1 MVLIGSLHLA
11 RDRRPG
17 RAPDLVAKPTGNAL
31 LRLRPFVRPYLRPL
45 LLSTVVA
52 FAMIAFGLATPA
64 ITGHATD
71 DLVVGRTDRL
81 WVWGLVLLVCGAFES
96 VCAYV
101 RRYSGA
107 VGAGAVERDM
117 REALFARLQQLPISF
132 HDGWQSGQLLS
143 RVMSDLSGIRI
154 FLGFGLIFL
163 VINSTQFL
171 VVTGI
176 MFVLD
181 ASLTMFTFALGLGLM
196 VLARVLT
203 RKNHQ
208 LARQQQDDRGDLATV
223 IEEAATG
230 IRIIKAFG
238 RARFITERFR
248 GQADTLHR
256 SSMGLVRLRATFW
269 PVMGWLPAL
278 NLAFVVAVGG
288 RRVTAGNMTLGD
300 LLAFILYLQ
309 MLAWP
314 IRSIGWILA
323 MAEDART
330 ATERFF
336 EVMDAPRIIED
347 APDATPLDGPI
358 TGRLRFEAVHYT
370 YPETEEPVLRGI
382 DLELEP
388 GETVALVGA
397 TGSGKTT
404 LASLVPRLIDP
415 THGRVTIDGVDLR
428 SITIASLR
436 SIVGVA
442 FEDPVLFSMSARE
455 NLLLGHPDATEEEI
469 RRALEVAHATFVDEL
484 PWGLDTR
491 IGEQG
496 YALSGGQ
503 RQRLALARAIITRPS
518 LLVLDDP
525 LSAVDVHTEEQIE
538 TALRSVLATTT
549 ALIVVHR
556 PSTVAL
562 CDRVALLHEGRIA
575 AVGTHAELMATDER
589 YRDILSMQAE
599 IDAAEAV

>member
-1 MVLIGSLHLA
+1 
-11 RDRRPG
+11 
-17 RAPDLVAKPTGNAL
+17 VANPTGNAL
-31 LRLRPFVRPYLRPL
+31 LRLKPFVRPYLRPL
-45 LLSTVVA
+45 VLSTLVA
-52 FAMIAFGLATPA
+52 FAMVGFGLATPA
-64 ITGHATD
+64 ITGHAID
-71 DLVVGRTDRL
+71 DVSNGITDRL
-81 WVWGLVLLVCGAFES
+81 WFWALLMLIAGGLES
-96 VCAYV
+96 LAAYV

-107 VGAGAVERDM
+107 VGASAVERDL
-117 REALFARLQQLPISF
+117 REALFARLQQLPIAF

-143 RVMSDLSGIRI
+143 RVMSDLSGIRM

-163 VINSTQFL
+163 LVNITQFL

-176 MFVLD
+176 MFLLD
-181 ASLTMFTFALGLGLM
+181 PQLTLFTFALGIALM
-196 VLARVLT
+196 VIARFLT
-203 RKNHQ
+203 RRNHR

-238 RARFITERFR
+238 RSAFITDRFR
-248 GQADTLHR
+248 AQADTLHR
-256 SSMGLVRLRATFW
+256 SSMGLVGLRATFW
-269 PVMGWLPAL
+269 PIMGWLPAL

-288 RRVTAGNMTLGD
+288 RQVTAERMSLGD
-300 LLAFILYLQ
+300 LAAFMLYLL
-309 MLAWP
+309 MLSWP
-314 IRSIGWILA
+314 IRSVGWILA
-323 MAEDART
+323 MAEDARS

-336 EVMDAPRIIED
+336 EVMDAPRVIFD
-347 APDATPLDGPI
+347 SPDATPFAERPVGS
-358 TGRLRFEAVHYT
+358 LRFEGVRYT
-370 YPETEEPVLRGI
+370 YPGTDHEILRGI
-382 DLELEP
+382 DLELRP
-388 GETVALVGA
+388 GETMALVGA

-415 THGRVTIDGVDLR
+415 THGRVLIDGRDLR
-428 SITIASLR
+428 DVTLPSLR
-436 SIVGVA
+436 AAIGVA

-469 RRALEVAHATFVDEL
+469 RRAIEVAHATFVDDL

-503 RQRLALARAIITRPS
+503 RQRLALARAIITDPA

-525 LSAVDVHTEEQIE
+525 LSSVDVHTEEQIE
-538 TALRSVLATTT
+538 TALRSVLAMTT

-562 CDRVALLHEGRIA
+562 CDRVALLHDGQIE
-575 AVGTHAELMATDER
+575 AVGTHAELMASDER
-589 YRDILSMQAE
+589 YRDILSMQVE
-599 IDAAEAV
+599 IDAAEVV